1 MEFALAA
8 LPYLVFL
15 ACPLMMVVCV
25 VGMRKAGCSSSSATA
40 QDTSGQPR
48 EARVAAL
55 EGQLA
60 MIQTELQA
68 LRAAEDASAT
78 AEPSAGVGSLRT
90 DHHPEVNHAARQ
102 SA

>member
-1 MEFALAA
+1 MEFTLAA
-8 LPYLVFL
+8 LPYLIFL
-15 ACPLMMVVCV
+15 ACPLMMVFCV

-60 MIQTELQA
+60 MIHGELQA
-68 LRAAEDASAT
+68 LRAEDASAT
-78 AEPSAGVGSLRT
+78 AELSAGLGSPLRT
-90 DHHPEVNHAARQ
+90 DRHPEVDHAARQ
-102 SA
+102 LA